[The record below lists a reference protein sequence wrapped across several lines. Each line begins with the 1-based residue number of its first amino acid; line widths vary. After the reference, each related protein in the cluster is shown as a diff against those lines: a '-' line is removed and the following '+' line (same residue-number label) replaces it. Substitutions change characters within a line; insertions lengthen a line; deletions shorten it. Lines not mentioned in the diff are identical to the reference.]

1 MARKTLLARVGFSE
15 FEREPYHR
23 ITVVKDRREQTK
35 TLRCTC
41 GGTLQKF
48 SPRMPGPVFDR
59 ACSHIRFLFDPSD
72 PWTTKLRRAVL
83 ELTEAGH
90 LAFDW
95 RYAERAILESP

>member
-1 MARKTLLARVGFSE
+1 MARKTLLARVGFPE
-15 FEREPYHR
+15 FECRPYHQ
-23 ITVVKDRREQTK
+23 ISAVKDRREQTK

-48 SPRMPGPVFDR
+48 SPRMPGPTFDR
-59 ACSHIRFLFDPSD
+59 ACNHIRFLFDSKRPGH
-72 PWTTKLRRAVL
+72 LREDVL

-95 RYAERAILESP
+95 RYAERALMEAP